1 MAINDINEEVAK
13 AGNDLLEYLYDS
25 CNGYQECAEQVADP
39 TMKQLFSDLAQH
51 RQQMISELKTQVRMS
66 DEEPTESGSITGAAH
81 RRFIDVK
88 SLLTGGNTES
98 IVKEVKRG
106 ESYTIDRYKEILSK
120 NLPSAIKQI
129 LLKQLTEIESDVA
142 KIDAI
147 KNRSIM

>member
-1 MAINDINEEVAK
+1 MATNINEEAAK

-25 CNGYQECAEQVADP
+25 CNGYKECADQVADP

-51 RQQMISELKTQVRMS
+51 RQQMIAELKTQVRMS
-66 DEEPTESGSITGAAH
+66 DVDEKPTDSGSVTGMAH

-88 SLLTGGNTES
+88 SLLTGGDTES

-129 LLKQLTEIESDVA
+129 LLKQLTEIESDIA
-142 KIDAI
+142 KIDAM
-147 KNRSIM
+147 KVMH